1 MGVTIIC
8 ILSFIAAFE
17 FSSGPITWL
26 YMSEIMQDKAVS
38 IATVLNWLVTLV
50 VSAITPSITKPDSNI
65 PYIFFTVGILT
76 ILGALFMIVF
86 MKETKG
92 KSQNEIAELYV

>member
-1 MGVTIIC
+1 
-8 ILSFIAAFE
+8 
-17 FSSGPITWL
+17 
-26 YMSEIMQDKAVS
+26 MSEILQDKAVS

-92 KSQNEIAELYV
+92 KSQNEIAELYVVDKELTQMKKKVITERDDYGFSP